1 MRHFFIFIFAL
12 VKLIIA
18 INIIYLLWVS
28 WRDNTGVEFQK
39 LTWWVYFMIFD
50 IWLEKTV
57 SSNEKN
63 LD

>member
-1 MRHFFIFIFAL
+1 MRYFFIFIFAL

-18 INIIYLLWVS
+18 INITYLLWVS
-28 WRDNTGVEFQK
+28 WRDNTVVEFQK

>member
-1 MRHFFIFIFAL
+1 MKNFFIFILVIIRFA
-12 VKLIIA
+12 IM
-18 INIIYLLWVS
+18 INIVYLLFVS
-28 WRDNTGVEFQK
+28 WKDPSGIEFQK

-57 SSNEKN
+57 QSNEKN

>member
-1 MRHFFIFIFAL
+1 M
-12 VKLIIA
+12 
-18 INIIYLLWVS
+18 INIVYLLFVS
-28 WRDNTGVEFQK
+28 WKDSSGVEFQK

>member
-1 MRHFFIFIFAL
+1 MRYFIIFIFTL
-12 VKLIIA
+12 IKLIIA
-18 INIIYLLWVS
+18 INIVYLLWVS
-28 WRDNTGVEFQK
+28 WKDNAGVEFQK

-57 SSNEKN
+57 QSNEKN